1 MDFNTIGIVVVLVF
15 VAVLIYLLRHKRK
28 VSTILENNNNV
39 VPLMMQKA
47 TQAKVTRLNEATA
60 NNTQANEQLQKLVIA
75 YKNNQL
81 NIQDYNDKLD
91 KMINRLDVE
100 L

>member
-1 MDFNTIGIVVVLVF
+1 MDFHTIGIAAIVIMIVVF
-15 VAVLIYLLRHKRK
+15 IYLLRHKRK
-28 VSTILENNNNV
+28 VNTILENNNNV

-47 TQAKVTRLNEATA
+47 TQAKVSRLNEATA
-60 NNTQANEQLQKLVIA
+60 NNAQANEQLQKLVVA

-81 NIQDYNDKLD
+81 NIQDYNDRLD
-91 KMINRLDVE
+91 KMITRLDVE

>member
-60 NNTQANEQLQKLVIA
+60 NNAQANEQLQKLVIA

>member
-47 TQAKVTRLNEATA
+47 TQAKVTRLNEDTA